1 MPTNGAGQ
9 GLLAEDWDVTPG
21 APPHPAAAPIAAEP
35 PPAPNAAGDLP
46 ARTGHGLV
54 LPDGVA
60 LMLDTALH
68 GDRAPSGTPGPD
80 GRLRSQNLTVLVGT
94 VRVVTTG
101 CGEGRRI
108 FTELGAAEYRYELSI
123 NEVVG
128 DAQSAAR
135 TSYRLPITMSDAV
148 RARAEH
154 LLIDGQRIALLGP
167 LGMEEYYDR
176 RFQRDAYD
184 IGRRTWDIRIDV
196 LGVQEIGDDVP
207 DLAWVQLEGEVV
219 DRPRVYARQYGDRRT
234 LVEHDA
240 GVTLRYRAVLA
251 GSFGRAVRPVVKSIP
266 VEVLISADEEIIPGS
281 DALLRPGN
289 KVRIEGRLSPATF
302 RLPRAAL
309 EDATV
314 QTALQRTRTRFE
326 TRNADLVQQRQ
337 AAQARAQRESRQGQA
352 AGARQ
357 QPLSAEALERQIA
370 RAQQR
375 LLTGRR
381 VRVEVGYV
389 ELLQGTPAAGDHR
402 ALLIAEAGERR
413 RTPPARRE
421 AAAPPDRSALLE
433 AQDRDTVQ
441 AMRTAEEHRE
451 APVGDLEDAGDDQP
465 AAQAGPV
472 RPRRPRT
479 RTPETGDEPIAL

>member
-1 MPTNGAGQ
+1 
-9 GLLAEDWDVTPG
+9 
-21 APPHPAAAPIAAEP
+21 
-35 PPAPNAAGDLP
+35 
-46 ARTGHGLV
+46 
-54 LPDGVA
+54 
-60 LMLDTALH
+60 
-68 GDRAPSGTPGPD
+68 
-80 GRLRSQNLTVLVGT
+80 
-94 VRVVTTG
+94 
-101 CGEGRRI
+101 
-108 FTELGAAEYRYELSI
+108 
-123 NEVVG
+123 
-128 DAQSAAR
+128 
-135 TSYRLPITMSDAV
+135 
-148 RARAEH
+148 
-154 LLIDGQRIALLGP
+154 
-167 LGMEEYYDR
+167 
-176 RFQRDAYD
+176 
-184 IGRRTWDIRIDV
+184 
-196 LGVQEIGDDVP
+196 
-207 DLAWVQLEGEVV
+207 
-219 DRPRVYARQYGDRRT
+219 
-234 LVEHDA
+234 
-240 GVTLRYRAVLA
+240 
-251 GSFGRAVRPVVKSIP
+251 
-266 VEVLISADEEIIPGS
+266 VLISADEEIIPGS